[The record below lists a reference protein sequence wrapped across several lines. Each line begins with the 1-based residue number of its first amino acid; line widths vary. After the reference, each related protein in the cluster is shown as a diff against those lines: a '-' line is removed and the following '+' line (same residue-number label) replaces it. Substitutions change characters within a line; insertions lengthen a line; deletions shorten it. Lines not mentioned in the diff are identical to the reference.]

1 MGQKREP
8 VENPDTLRELARRC
22 RTIASG
28 VADPDKGRIVAYAR
42 RLENQARSM
51 EEAPAEKK

>member
-8 VENPDTLRELARRC
+8 LEDPDTLRELARRC
-22 RTIASG
+22 RILASG
-28 VADPDKGRIVAYAR
+28 VADPDKSRIAAYAR

-51 EEAPAEKK
+51 EEAPEKK